1 MKFSPLIRAPH
12 GAQSRWQSSTGPV
25 GLFLAMLIAAVFIYR
40 YFPAGFIAGTSSY
53 WLTETDDVT
62 QYIAGFNAYFHSPL
76 KFPLLAFDGFN
87 YPAGTRATF
96 VDIIPIY
103 SLLLKLVLPADTA
116 PFNPFGF
123 WVALTFV
130 LQAVAGWW
138 VLREL
143 NVRSW
148 STLICGTVLMVCFP
162 ALLGR
167 LGHISLMSHWIL
179 LMAMALY
186 IRSYRLGRVATV
198 GWCLLLVTG
207 FYVNIY
213 LFVMALVIYLCA
225 VLTSLKG
232 LKGLNLRAIGRA
244 SIPFIALALSIFVLL
259 LPMPMGQVSTEW
271 GFGYYSM
278 NLLAPITGGTYVT
291 IPDAAMPGQ
300 YEGFNYLGLGV
311 IISLVYAIYHLRQ
324 DGWGTLKRH
333 RYLAIFL
340 ALFTCYA
347 LSNSI
352 YMGTRQ
358 IAVISYP
365 DFMTTLTSQFRAS
378 GRFFWPVGY
387 TLLIFSLLTLYRRF
401 PGKVLIPVMLVLLCI
416 QVGDLKMQRA
426 NFKAGLNRPYTPLL
440 TSSAWDAQTGN
451 GVNKLY
457 FYPKFRCGKFD
468 SLTTLM
474 PVMKYAAMHH
484 IKMNTGYIARHQ
496 PPCDEHSLTTE
507 IAGADPASSVFVFV
521 KTEFSDIPSV
531 KRLMPTTD
539 TAQCSDVDFAFVC
552 HLSRQ

>member
-1 MKFSPLIRAPH
+1 MKFSTNFRASH
-12 GAQSRWQSSTGPV
+12 GTRSSWQLSTGPI
-25 GLFLAMLIAAVFIYR
+25 GLLLAMLIAAVFIYR
-40 YFPAGFIAGTSSY
+40 YFPEGFIAGTSSY

-103 SLLLKLVLPADTA
+103 SLLLKLILPADTA
-116 PFNPFGF
+116 AFNPFGF

-130 LQAVAGWW
+130 LQAMAGWW

-148 STLICGTVLMVCFP
+148 STLICGTVLLVLFP

-179 LMAMALY
+179 LMSMALY
-186 IRSYRLGRVATV
+186 IRSNRLGQVATV
-198 GWCLLLVTG
+198 GWCLLLVTS

-225 VLTSLKG
+225 VLTSLN
-232 LKGLNLRAIGRA
+232 GLNARAIVRA
-244 SIPFIALALSIFVLL
+244 LIPFAVLALTVFALL

-278 NLLAPITGGTYVT
+278 NLLGPITGGSYVT
-291 IPDAAMPGQ
+291 IPDATMPGQ

-324 DGWGTLKRH
+324 NGWDTVKRH

-340 ALFTCYA
+340 ALFACYA

-358 IAVISYP
+358 IAVINYP

-387 TLLIFSLLTLYRRF
+387 TLLIFSLVTLYRRL
-401 PGKVLIPVMLVLLCI
+401 PGKTLIPVMLVLLCV

-440 TSSAWDAQTGN
+440 TKGAWDEQTGK
-451 GVNKLY
+451 GVSTLY

-474 PVMKYAAMHH
+474 PVMKYAAMHN

-496 PPCDEHSLTTE
+496 PPCDEKSLTAE
-507 IAGADPASSVFVFV
+507 IASADPASSVFVFV
-521 KTEFSDIPSV
+521 KTEFTDIPNV
-531 KRLMPTTD
+531 KRLMPTAD
-539 TAQCSDVDFAFVC
+539 TAQCTDVDFAFVC
-552 HLSRQ
+552 HLSR

>member
-1 MKFSPLIRAPH
+1 MKFSPLVRAPH
-12 GAQSRWQSSTGPV
+12 GAQSHWQSSTGPV

-87 YPAGTRATF
+87 YPVGTRATF

-103 SLLLKLVLPADTA
+103 SLLLKLVLPADTG

-130 LQAVAGWW
+130 LQAMAGWW

-148 STLICGTVLMVCFP
+148 STLICGTVLLVCFP

-186 IRSYRLGRVATV
+186 IRSHRLGRVSTV
-198 GWCLLLVTG
+198 GWCLLLVIG

-225 VLTSLKG
+225 VLNSLKG
-232 LKGLNLRAIGRA
+232 FNLRAIGRA
-244 SIPFIALALSIFVLL
+244 SIPFLALALSVFVLL

-324 DGWGTLKRH
+324 DGWDTLKRH

-347 LSNSI
+347 LSNSV

-358 IAVISYP
+358 IAVINYP

-401 PGKVLIPVMLVLLCI
+401 PGKILIPVMLVLLCI

-440 TSSAWDAQTGN
+440 TSGAWDAQTGN
-451 GVNKLY
+451 GVDKLY

-539 TAQCSDVDFAFVC
+539 TAQCSDVDFAFIC

>member
-1 MKFSPLIRAPH
+1 MKFSAHNRAPL
-12 GAQSRWQSSTGPV
+12 GSRSAWQLSTGPV
-25 GLFLAMLIAAVFIYR
+25 GLMLAMLIAAVFIYR
-40 YFPAGFIAGTSSY
+40 YFPEGFIAGTSTY

-103 SLLLKLVLPADTA
+103 SLLLKLVLPADTG

-130 LQAVAGWW
+130 LQAMAGWW

-148 STLICGTVLMVCFP
+148 STLICGTVLLVCFP

-186 IRSYRLGRVATV
+186 IRSHRLGRVATV
-198 GWCLLLVTG
+198 GWCLLLVIG

-225 VLTSLKG
+225 VLNSLKN
-232 LKGLNLRAIGRA
+232 LNLRAIGRA
-244 SIPFIALALSIFVLL
+244 SIPFIALALSVFALL

-311 IISLVYAIYHLRQ
+311 IISLIYAIYHLRQ
-324 DGWGTLKRH
+324 DGWDTLKRH

-340 ALFTCYA
+340 VLFTCYA
-347 LSNSI
+347 LSNSV

-358 IAVISYP
+358 IAVINYP

-401 PGKVLIPVMLVLLCI
+401 PGKILIPVMLVLLCI

-440 TSSAWDAQTGN
+440 TSGAWDAQTGN
-451 GVNKLY
+451 GVDKLY

-539 TAQCSDVDFAFVC
+539 TAQCSDVDFAFIC